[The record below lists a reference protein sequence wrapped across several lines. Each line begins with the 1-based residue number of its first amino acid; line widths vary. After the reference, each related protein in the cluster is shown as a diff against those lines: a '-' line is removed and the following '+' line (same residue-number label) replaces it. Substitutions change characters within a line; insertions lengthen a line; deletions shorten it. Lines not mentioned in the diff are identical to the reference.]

1 MVPDRTGEKGL
12 TAYLRNLLLAPLL
25 LPGLALAQSRQA
37 TSEEQLINWYYAA
50 VFGTGVYRSG
60 DRTVSVVQIP
70 FSHTLQARNGEEY
83 GIKLT
88 LPVSFG
94 FYDFR
99 FNELLDGS
107 VPQSVSTMSVFPGIE
122 LDVPVTSN
130 WIVKPYT
137 NVGYAWELSGTQA
150 ASIYDLGVKSV
161 VTLPIGT
168 DSQISLGNQLTMSG
182 YKPSGE
188 ANQPL
193 GVFVAGLNLEVPTRF
208 QYYDHNVRIG
218 YHLIYYYYFSR
229 LKYAISNN
237 VDNKISEQGEFAIS
251 LSTPK
256 PIDFKLFDLD
266 RIGLAFRAGGGVQA
280 VRIFFNLPY

>member
-1 MVPDRTGEKGL
+1 VL
-12 TAYLRNLLLAPLL
+12 W
-25 LPGLALAQSRQA
+25 PGVVLAQSRQA

-70 FSHTLQARNGEEY
+70 FSHDLQMRNGEQY
-83 GIKLT
+83 GLKLT

-99 FNELLDGS
+99 FNELLDGT

-130 WIVKPYT
+130 WTVKPYT
-137 NVGYAWELSGTQA
+137 NVGYAWELSGTES

-161 VTLPIGT
+161 VTLPIGS
-168 DSQISLGNQLTMSG
+168 DSQLSLGNQLTMSG
-182 YKPSGE
+182 YKPSNG
-188 ANQPL
+188 AYQPL
-193 GVFVAGLNLEVPTRF
+193 GVFVAGLSLEIPTRY
-208 QYYDHNVRIG
+208 QYYDYNIRIG

-237 VDNKISEQGEFAIS
+237 IDNKISEQGEIAIS

-256 PIDFKLFDLD
+256 PIDLKLFDLD
-266 RIGLAFRAGGGVQA
+266 RIGLAFRAGGGIQA
-280 VRIFFNLPY
+280 VRLFFNLPY